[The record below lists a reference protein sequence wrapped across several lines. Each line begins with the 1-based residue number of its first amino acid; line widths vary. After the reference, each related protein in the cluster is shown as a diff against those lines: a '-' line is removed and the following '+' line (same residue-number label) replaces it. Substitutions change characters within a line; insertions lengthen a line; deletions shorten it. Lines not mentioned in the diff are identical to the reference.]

1 MSFEEEEPYLF
12 GESEEGGT
20 ETLEETG
27 TKSTATEKFPLEAYE
42 ITVELADLWD
52 SAVEGKV
59 SVEELK
65 ETLAALQSLILTP
78 KRRRRRRG

>member
-12 GESEEGGT
+12 GEGEEGEAGGAEEGGSKPAT
-20 ETLEETG
+20 
-27 TKSTATEKFPLEAYE
+27 TEKFPLEAYE
-42 ITVELADLWD
+42 ITVQLADLWD
-52 SAVEGKV
+52 KAVEGKV

-65 ETLAALQSLILTP
+65 ETLISLQSLVLTS